1 MHRINSD
8 KLLLLIIAV
17 ALIHTLPFYGQ
28 SAKNNKAF
36 MLQIEGTGN
45 NQFTGRGNK
54 SEVLSMIKITNTDE
68 SPIKIKEYTICL
80 YGDTPYKDLTKVK
93 IFATD
98 TCDVFDSKK
107 EHDYTLLSEFV
118 PSKEQHKYT
127 ISGNLL
133 QAGENHIWIVAD
145 ISETAIEGNFAGA
158 YFETITM
165 SDNKK
170 IVVPDKNTDS
180 RQILL
185 AYKPIFQPGDYG
197 SKNYRIPAIITADD
211 NSLVILADKRKFNEI
226 DLPEDI
232 DVITKRSTDN
242 GKTWSEPVTIAEGTG
257 RFQGFGDPA
266 IVKTKSGKLISVF
279 VGGQGLWGS
288 TPDNPNRTYI
298 SESYD
303 NGITWSE
310 PRDITPQLFGS
321 ECSDPIRKKW
331 LASFCASGR
340 GIQTRDGRIMFVAAV
355 RENSEYSLSNYLYY
369 SDDNGVTWN
378 VSERAFTGGDEAK
391 VVELNNGDI
400 LMSIRN
406 KNKGK
411 RIFVVSKDNGITWSL
426 TKNHDD
432 LFEPACNGEIIRY
445 TSVLDG
451 YDKDRLLHTITNH
464 ISDRKN
470 VSIFLSYDE
479 GESWSV
485 KKSICPTASAYSSV
499 TILPDGTIGVF
510 FEKEKND
517 MSLYFA
523 NFTLDWLT
531 DCNDTYMPPKNS
543 K

>member
-1 MHRINSD
+1 MHRLNLC

-17 ALIHTLPFYGQ
+17 AFIYTFPFYGQ
-28 SAKNNKAF
+28 SAKNDKAS
-36 MLQIEGTGN
+36 MLQIEGIGN
-45 NQFTGRGNK
+45 NQFTGKGNK

-68 SPIKIKEYTICL
+68 FPIKIKEYTICL
-80 YGDTPYKDLTKVK
+80 HGDAPYKDLTKVK
-93 IFATD
+93 IYTTD
-98 TCDVFDSKK
+98 TCNVFDSKEIGNYK
-107 EHDYTLLSEFV
+107 LLAEFV
-118 PSKEQHKYT
+118 PTKEKHEYT
-127 ISGNLL
+127 VKGNVL
-133 QAGENHIWIVAD
+133 QPGVNYIWITAD
-145 ISETAIEGNFAGA
+145 IAENATEGNVVGA

-165 SDNKK
+165 PRNKK
-170 IVVPDKNTDS
+170 IVVPHEGTDS
-180 RQILL
+180 REILL

-197 SKNYRIPAIITADD
+197 SKNYRIPAIITAED

-257 RFQGFGDPA
+257 RFHGFGDPA
-266 IVKTKSGKLISVF
+266 IVKTKSGKLISIF
-279 VGGQGLWGS
+279 VGGQGLWSS
-288 TPDNPNRTYI
+288 TPENPNRTYI
-298 SESYD
+298 SESHD

-355 RENSEYSLSNYLYY
+355 RENSEYSLNNYLYY

-378 VSERAFTGGDEAK
+378 VSEKAFIYGDEAK

-406 KNKGK
+406 KHKGK

-451 YDKDRLLHTITNH
+451 YDKDRLLHTIPNH

-531 DCNDTYMPPKNS
+531 DYNDTYQLPKNS